1 VSRQSR
7 THDADFNGGLF
18 FMTSYTRGDTR
29 IVLTQDQATAAQR
42 NGSLVIDSQRTRPY
56 WFDGRFL
63 AARDLQREQD
73 YFLQRQADLGQAAG
87 FAVIHGLWVDT
98 PAAHD
103 TSADAQTVIIRSGQG
118 VTPAGEL
125 VLMPSDLTVHLSDLP
140 DEQNLDS
147 LFNLSSIPNTP
158 ARTRTGLYVLA
169 LRPVEFTANPIASYP
184 TSIQGTR
191 TTHDANIVEA
201 TAITLVPYPDPVN
214 WGRSSRQ
221 DGSLRRAA
229 LARQIFLT
237 ANPTQLPD
245 ALLPLAM
252 ISLQRG
258 VIDWVDPYLVR
269 RDTGPEYSG
278 LRLGLADPATQQ
290 AFLRQYD
297 SQLQE
302 TVASRIS
309 SGVSASFAATDYF
322 QALPPAGRFPLAS
335 ISVTTGATSQT
346 FSQAFFPQQ
355 LDVRLSV
362 IPVDE
367 IPALVEDSMSLPPI
381 DLTLP
386 ANAYADLAVFALIA
400 VPRSGFAALKKSLPA
415 IAPNPTLPQILSFRT
430 PSDLLRLYQGAV
442 AIRPATPSQTS
453 AWANAMGNQTYGFY
467 VRCRSSP
474 AYVSFSTG
482 TTS

>member
-1 VSRQSR
+1 MP
-7 THDADFNGGLF
+7 N
-18 FMTSYTRGDTR
+18 YTLGDTR
-29 IVLTQDQATAAQR
+29 VVLTQDQVTAAQN
-42 NGSLVIDSQRTRPY
+42 NGSLVVDSQRTRPY

-87 FAVIHGLWVDT
+87 YSVIHGLQVDLP
-98 PAAHD
+98 PAGD
-103 TSADAQTVIIRSGQG
+103 PSSAADTVIVRSGQG

-125 VLMPSDLTVHLSDLP
+125 VLMPSDLTIHLSDLP
-140 DEQNLDS
+140 DEQNLDAQ
-147 LFNLSSIPNTP
+147 FNLSSIPNTP
-158 ARTRTGLYVLA
+158 ARTRSGLYVLA

-191 TTHDANIVEA
+191 TTHDGDIVEA
-201 TAITLVPYPDPVN
+201 TAVSLTPYPNPVS
-214 WGRSSRQ
+214 WTASSSQ
-221 DGSLRRAA
+221 DQSLLRAA
-229 LARQIFLT
+229 LARQIFLN
-237 ANPTQLPD
+237 ANPSQLSN

-252 ISLQRG
+252 VYLQRG
-258 VIDWVDPYLVR
+258 VITWVDSYLLR
-269 RDTGPEYSG
+269 RDSGPQYSG

-302 TVASRIS
+302 TVAARVS
-309 SGVSASFAATDYF
+309 SGVSPSFAATTYF

-335 ISVTTGATSQT
+335 IGIASQNTTQT
-346 FSQAFFPQQ
+346 FTQAFFPQQ

-367 IPALVEDSMSLPPI
+367 IPALIDDSLSLPPI

-386 ANAYADLAVFALIA
+386 ANAYADLSVFALVP
-400 VPRSGFAALKKSLPA
+400 VPRSGFAALKKGLPTL
-415 IAPNPTLPQILSFRT
+415 APNPTAPQVLSFRT

-442 AIRPATPSQTS
+442 TITQATPNQNS
-453 AWANAMGNQTYGFY
+453 AWANAIANQTYGFY
-467 VRCRSSP
+467 IRCRSSP

-482 TTS
+482 S